1 MWLDDL
7 TMLKLRYLTVYC
19 HLHDG
24 NIKTKATL
32 YLMLNLSIYTYVR
45 KDVLKICNE
54 IKSSFR
60 CPNNFQNTPETSI
73 YPSCAFVNNRI
84 HTLTL
89 HYFIYIVTNHTS
101 INDLGQ
107 NVTSIGA
114 ILFYSD

>member
-1 MWLDDL
+1 MFKQGRRNVFYIRAANLIDMDGGSIGVWLDDL

-24 NIKTKATL
+24 NIKNKATL
-32 YLMLNLSIYTYVR
+32 YLG
-45 KDVLKICNE
+45 
-54 IKSSFR
+54 
-60 CPNNFQNTPETSI
+60 
-73 YPSCAFVNNRI
+73 AFVNNRI

-89 HYFIYIVTNHTS
+89 HYFIYIITNHTS

>member
-45 KDVLKICNE
+45 KDVLKICN
-54 IKSSFR
+54 
-60 CPNNFQNTPETSI
+60 
-73 YPSCAFVNNRI
+73 
-84 HTLTL
+84 
-89 HYFIYIVTNHTS
+89 
-101 INDLGQ
+101 
-107 NVTSIGA
+107 
-114 ILFYSD
+114 